1 MKNIIIGTAGHV
13 DHGKTMLVKALTG
26 IDTDRL
32 REEKERG
39 ISIEL
44 GFASLDLPGGLRA
57 GIVDVPGHERFIKN
71 MLAGVGGIDLV
82 MLVIA
87 ADEGIMPQ
95 TREHMDIIQLLQ
107 VDQGVVVITKSDLV
121 DDEWM
126 ELVELELNEFLGTTT
141 LSGAPIVKVS
151 AVTGYGLP
159 ELKETLARLA
169 REVKPRPA
177 AGRARLPVDRVFTVT
192 GFGTVVTGTL
202 QSGRLQPGDTVEIM
216 PDRILTRIRSL
227 QVHGHKSDFAQ
238 AGQRTAINLTGVE
251 VEQVDRGSVVA
262 VPGLLNPSF
271 RLDLKLTLLDGA
283 AKPIRHRARVRFYLG
298 TAELLG
304 RVMLLD
310 REELEPGATTYVQL
324 QLEKPA
330 VATKGDRFVIRT
342 YSPMRTIGGGSVI
355 DPSPRKHRLRQAG
368 VIADLATRE
377 MGTASEIVYQQ
388 LAISGPKPLT
398 ETDLLKSTG
407 FSGEDVTA
415 SLREL
420 SEQGEIKNIPVST
433 GYIYVAQTVCDDW
446 GQTLSN
452 LLKTYHQ
459 EYPLREGY
467 PREELRSRYF
477 PHFNAKLFP
486 YLLQQLEDDGLI
498 TVHAQTITIKDYS
511 LSPGPELAAILAG
524 LEQAYLD
531 SLFLTPL
538 WSEVCRTYGI
548 NDETAGQ
555 EILQYMIRKGKL
567 VKIGDGMYLHSKAVA
582 KGKLIVLDFL
592 QEHGEISIGQAR
604 DILQTS
610 RKFTLPLLEF
620 FDREKVTR
628 RVGDLRVPGRS
639 VRPS

>member
-44 GFASLDLPGGLRA
+44 GFASINLPGGLRA

-87 ADEGIMPQ
+87 ADEGVMPQ

-107 VDQGVVVITKSDLV
+107 IDQGVVVITKSDLV

-126 ELVELELNEFLGTTT
+126 ELVEMELNEFLTTTT
-141 LSGAPIVKVS
+141 LSGAPVVKVS
-151 AVTGYGLP
+151 AVTGAGLA
-159 ELKETLARLA
+159 ELQETLAQLA
-169 REVKPRPA
+169 RGVKPRPV
-177 AGRARLPVDRVFTVT
+177 AGKARLPVDRVFTVT

-216 PDRILTRIRSL
+216 PGRILSRIRSM

-238 AGQRTAINLTGVE
+238 AGQRTAINLSGIE

-262 VPGLLNPSF
+262 APGLLTPSF
-271 RLDLKLTLLDGA
+271 RLDLKLTLLAGA
-283 AKPIRHRARVRFYLG
+283 AKPLRHRARVRFYLG

-304 RVMLLD
+304 RVILLD

-324 QLEKPA
+324 LLEKPA
-330 VATKGDRFVIRT
+330 VAASGDRFVIRT

-355 DPSPRKHRLRQAG
+355 DPAPRKHRLMQAG
-368 VIADLATRE
+368 VIAALSTRE
-377 MGTASEIVYQQ
+377 KGTASEIVYQQ
-388 LAISGPKPLT
+388 LAISGPKPLD
-398 ETDLLKSTG
+398 EADLLKSTG
-407 FSGEDVTA
+407 FSGEDVA
-415 SLREL
+415 MALSEL
-420 SEQGEIKNIPVST
+420 AEQGEIKKIPASP
-433 GYIYVAQTVCDDW
+433 GNIYVARTIYDDW
-446 GQTLSN
+446 QQN
-452 LLKTYHQ
+452 LTSLLRTYHQ

-477 PHFNAKLFP
+477 PHFSAKLFP
-486 YLLQQLEDDGLI
+486 YLLQQLEGDGLI
-498 TVHAQTITIKDYS
+498 TVYAQTITSKDYS
-511 LSPGPELAAILAG
+511 PSPDPDLAAILAG
-524 LEQAYLD
+524 LEQTYLG
-531 SLFLTPL
+531 SEFLTPL
-538 WSEVCRTYGI
+538 WPEACRTYGV
-548 NDETAGQ
+548 DETAGH
-555 EILQYMIRKGKL
+555 EILQYMIRMGKL
-567 VKIGDGMYLHSKAVA
+567 IKIGDGMYLHSKAVTKA
-582 KGKLIVLDFL
+582 QQVILDFL

-628 RVGDLRVPGRS
+628 RVGDMRVPGRS
-639 VRPS
+639 ARHS